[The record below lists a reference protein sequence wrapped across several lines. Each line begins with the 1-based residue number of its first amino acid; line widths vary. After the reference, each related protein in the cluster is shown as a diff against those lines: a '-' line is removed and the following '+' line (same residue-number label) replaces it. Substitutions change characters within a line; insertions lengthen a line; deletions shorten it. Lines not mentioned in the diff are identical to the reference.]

1 MAGRLEIHNPAD
13 GIISIPGKGIILAAG
28 DTVPA
33 DGVAGYSPGCI
44 FIDTNATTLNTT
56 TYTNVGTE
64 ASANF
69 DAQSNG

>member
-28 DTVPA
+28 DSVPA

-44 FIDTNATTLNTT
+44 FIKTDGTTLDNTL
-56 TYTNVGTE
+56 YTNIGTE

-69 DAQSNG
+69 DAQVNS